1 MSLGYLSFTLNNE
14 SCFLLWRTRGCQR
27 KYSNGDKVFESESFA
42 QPESQRLVTVFKI
55 RLLTMSNNQWINMS
69 LSNCVDN
76 IALVF

>member
-14 SCFLLWRTRGCQR
+14 GYYLLWRTRSCQR
-27 KYSNGDKVFESESFA
+27 NYSNGDKVFESESFE
-42 QPESQRLVTVFKI
+42 QPESQRLFTVFKTG
-55 RLLTMSNNQWINMS
+55 LLTMSRNQWINMS